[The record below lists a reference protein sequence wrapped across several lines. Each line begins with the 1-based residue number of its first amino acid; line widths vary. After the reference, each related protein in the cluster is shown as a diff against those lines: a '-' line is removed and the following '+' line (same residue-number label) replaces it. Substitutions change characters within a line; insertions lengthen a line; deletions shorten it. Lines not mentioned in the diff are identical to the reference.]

1 MIEEDREKIWLT
13 LLDALLQPQRSTREN
28 EPLNIDSVLTLL
40 REETQ
45 RVVTSVQGQ
54 VSLTKILPR
63 LLQDPKTTGN
73 VLGDLRQLI
82 MGLLENYNYETT
94 LLRISTHLLQEDVH
108 GLLAQRYRSSKR
120 AISLRTSRCSLCK
133 NSFYS
138 HHQKSNKRIVAFQC
152 SHVFH
157 SSCLTTDSKLCV
169 ICNDIPI
176 SVVKADPTE
185 ESATEHNNLSPIQI
199 HSIAKLRNMLS
210 PSCYSESDANSSNG
224 DSLQLSLSQF

>member
-1 MIEEDREKIWLT
+1 MAQFEPERVASYIDILDSDSFPKLLAICQKYSLSLASSILLERQGNISAAYDLLLENLQDRIRQLFQAPEIREDSSKKWTLFHSASQSVIDFCQRQSISMIEEDREKIWLT

-82 MGLLENYNYETT
+82 MGK
-94 LLRISTHLLQEDVH
+94 ISQ
-108 GLLAQRYRSSKR
+108 SS
-120 AISLRTSRCSLCK
+120 S
-133 NSFYS
+133 
-138 HHQKSNKRIVAFQC
+138 
-152 SHVFH
+152 
-157 SSCLTTDSKLCV
+157 
-169 ICNDIPI
+169 
-176 SVVKADPTE
+176 
-185 ESATEHNNLSPIQI
+185 
-199 HSIAKLRNMLS
+199 
-210 PSCYSESDANSSNG
+210 
-224 DSLQLSLSQF
+224 